1 MFGKKII
8 IFALFGIIVF
18 AGSIIVMTMLGPLVK
33 KPETTEEADSD
44 NKSIPTIDAHGSS
57 INKVI
62 GKMYYDQI
70 DKWYD
75 YNTQSKEANMLLNVI
90 KPKKLITEI
99 DKLKEQYELKNE
111 ELKGKAE
118 KLTNVKEELVSERK
132 RIELLKK
139 DLEKDLD
146 MINDSKQYII
156 DVMSVMDEEETSNM
170 KLLASIYEG
179 MKSKQAASI
188 IMKMN
193 HKTAVKLLKL
203 MDQRNAAKILQ
214 DVEPNT
220 AVKLSEEIRSGSIN

>member
-33 KPETTEEADSD
+33 KTEIAEDADSD
-44 NKSIPTIDAHGSS
+44 KKSLAAREVHDSS

-90 KPKKLITEI
+90 KPRKLIAEI
-99 DKLKEQYELKNE
+99 DELKEQYELKNQ
-111 ELKGKAE
+111 ELKGKE
-118 KLTNVKEELVSERK
+118 QKLVKLKEGLVSERK
-132 RIELLKK
+132 RIDLLKK
-139 DLEKDLD
+139 DMEKDLD
-146 MINDSKQYII
+146 MINESKEYII
-156 DVMSVMDEEETSNM
+156 DVMSVMDEEESSNM

-193 HKTAVKLLKL
+193 HKTSVKLLKL
-203 MDQRNAAKILQ
+203 MDQRNAAKILE
-214 DVEPNT
+214 DMEPDT
-220 AVKLSEEIRSGSIN
+220 AVKLSEEIRSGNIN